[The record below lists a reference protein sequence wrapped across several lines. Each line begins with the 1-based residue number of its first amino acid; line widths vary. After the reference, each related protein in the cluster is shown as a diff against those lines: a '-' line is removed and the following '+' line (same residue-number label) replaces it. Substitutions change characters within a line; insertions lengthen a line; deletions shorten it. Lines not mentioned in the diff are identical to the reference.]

1 MEESGLL
8 FIAGGLG
15 LAPLRPFILY
25 ALDTSN
31 RARYGKI
38 DMLLAARTSE
48 DHCFAYEYGEW
59 RQRGDTTV
67 RLAIDRPEPGWEE
80 LVGFPHNLVRDL
92 PLDLSDMYAVLCG
105 PPIMIKAVRKSLTE
119 MGLPPDRLYTT
130 LEMRMSCGV
139 GKCGRCNIGRKYVC
153 VDGPVFSMAEL
164 AEMPQE
170 Y

>member
-15 LAPLRPFILY
+15 LAPLRPFIMY
-25 ALDTSN
+25 ALDPSN

-80 LVGFPHNLVRDL
+80 LVGFPHDLVRTL
-92 PLDLSDMYAVLCG
+92 PLDLSGVYALLCG
-105 PPIMIKAVRKSLTE
+105 PPIMIKAVQKSLTE
-119 MGLPPDRLYTT
+119 MGLPLDRLYTT
-130 LEMRMSCGV
+130 LEMRMTCGV
-139 GKCGRCNIGRKYVC
+139 GKCGKCNIGRRYVC

-164 AEMPQE
+164 AEMPRE